1 MPKELQLKSNSSKIQ
16 PSRWRTS
23 SLCFLSYV
31 LGLNFIFLGGVG
43 VAEGWRARLLAGSQ
57 FSNQK
62 LNHGHGSERPESQP
76 LGHQE
81 TPGTFILNKTK
92 ISAICKISKRSN
104 QTSETVRC
112 KRIPQ
117 EPESWPCKP
126 GTQLPLKPSLLLQL
140 QKNSPGSQKS
150 TKHYY
155 FSWSIIALQRC
166 VSFCSIAEWTR
177 CMFTDALL
185 SLLRLPPT
193 PLGYHGTEP
202 SSLCYI
208 AASHWHLIQH
218 DSVYMSLLPSQFTPP
233 SPSTSPFSRSVSLF
247 LPWI

>member
-1 MPKELQLKSNSSKIQ
+1 MKEDAQRTPAKKQQLQDPALKVTDFQ
-16 PSRWRTS
+16 PVF
-23 SLCFLSYV
+23 SLLCPWLELYFF
-31 LGLNFIFLGGVG
+31 G
-43 VAEGWRARLLAGSQ
+43 GWRACPLAGSQ

-62 LNHGHGSERPESQP
+62 LNHGHGSESPESQP

-92 ISAICKISKRSN
+92 ISAMCKISKRSN
-104 QTSETVRC
+104 QSETLRC

-150 TKHYY
+150 TTHYY

-166 VSFCSIAEWTR
+166 VSLCSIAE
-177 CMFTDALL
+177 
-185 SLLRLPPT
+185 
-193 PLGYHGTEP
+193 
-202 SSLCYI
+202 
-208 AASHWHLIQH
+208 
-218 DSVYMSLLPSQFTPP
+218 
-233 SPSTSPFSRSVSLF
+233 
-247 LPWI
+247 